1 MVSHRR
7 CAPTSG
13 IENSSY
19 RNYIPV
25 GLDTHK
31 RTRHVPGGEAKRAR
45 CDRAESIAPKVV
57 VITITRLALLMR
69 SARLDG
75 CIGDVSSPRQA
86 DFRYRLA
93 EPPPPL
99 VWNALLVAN
108 IPRITDRSRLRRR
121 HLDTCPQPPL
131 ISPPSIRNSGGP
143 WNMGCSMEIC
153 PPGSPLL
160 VIAGAGSGKTNTL
173 AHRVA
178 HVIVNG
184 ADPRRILLMT
194 FSRRAAVE
202 MTRRVERIAR
212 QVMGNNAGVMTDA
225 LTWAGTFHGIGARL
239 LRDYADQI
247 GLDPAFTIH
256 DREDSADLM
265 NLCRHEARILED
277 GKPISDQGN
286 VPRHLFAQRERGT
299 SD

>member
-1 MVSHRR
+1 MSSTLIAPPPGPVTSLVDFSRQRSGFLLVSHRR

-143 WNMGCSMEIC
+143 WNMGCSRKTARPGHRFWSSLAQDPERRT
-153 PPGSPLL
+153 PSRTGSPTSSSM
-160 VIAGAGSGKTNTL
+160 VPIPAGS
-173 AHRVA
+173 
-178 HVIVNG
+178 
-184 ADPRRILLMT
+184 
-194 FSRRAAVE
+194 
-202 MTRRVERIAR
+202 
-212 QVMGNNAGVMTDA
+212 
-225 LTWAGTFHGIGARL
+225 
-239 LRDYADQI
+239 
-247 GLDPAFTIH
+247 
-256 DREDSADLM
+256 
-265 NLCRHEARILED
+265 C
-277 GKPISDQGN
+277 
-286 VPRHLFAQRERGT
+286 
-299 SD
+299 